1 LSSYDNILNKLNQFS
16 RKYYTK
22 MLIKGGLLFLAFG
35 VLYFMVILGIE
46 YFFWLNS
53 EGRFILLLL
62 FLAVEAF
69 LLYHYI
75 AIPIFYLFKLKKGI
89 SNKEAS
95 LLIGKHFR
103 EVGDKLYNLLDLAED
118 NDRSELLL
126 ASIQQRSD
134 NLTMVPFT
142 GAINLKDSYKY
153 LKYVTIPV
161 LTVALLW
168 ISGNINS
175 FFSSYERV
183 INYDMA
189 YEPPAPFK
197 FRLLSGDLEVL
208 EDTSYTVQVATEGK
222 VKPTDVFIVVNG
234 KEILLQKTND
244 LYEYTFT
251 APLNTTKFFFKANDI
266 DSKIYELKA
275 LKTPSIQLFEITL
288 DYPAY
293 TKRPSDILKS
303 TGNATFP
310 EGTRV
315 NWKLEGLNTEEIV
328 IISKDTTISLN
339 NNQNTFSLSKT
350 IYNEFYYA
358 LATSNSNVVN
368 YEKLEYH
375 FRVVKDA
382 FPSITAKKVTDSLS
396 PNMAYFIGEASDD
409 YELVSIKL
417 ICYPDNNK
425 DEKQVLSL
433 GTPNTN
439 YNQFYYTFPTGLN
452 LEEGRAYTYYF
463 EAVDN
468 DAIHNGKTSKTQLF
482 TTTILDSNDL
492 NNKELEAQQAIIES
506 MDKALEKFKTQEQS
520 LKELNREQKEK
531 NSLNF
536 NDQMQVKE
544 FLKKQ
549 QDQEQLMQ
557 KFSKQLK
564 DNLEP
569 TDKENKLNKMLRER
583 LERQEIEAKKNEKLI
598 EELKKVAD
606 KIDKEELSK
615 RLEELG
621 KKQQNSKRN
630 LEQLLE
636 LTKRYYV
643 TEKAAQL
650 AKDLEKLA
658 KKQNVLS
665 EVKVD
670 ELNPNLQKEMNKQFE
685 NLAKELEELKK
696 DNKDLKKPLDLK
708 IDKSK
713 EEGIKDDQEE
723 ALDELNKYKGDEQ
736 SANDSIKEKS
746 ANKAKQKQKSASQK
760 MQEMSE
766 ELSASGSSSGESTIT
781 EDAEMLRQILDNLV
795 TFSFKQEK
803 LFDQLENSDFDM
815 ANYSGSVRK
824 QKDLRNL
831 FEHIDDSLFALS
843 LRRAELSEFVNE
855 QITEVYYNID
865 KSLESIAD
873 NKIYQGAAYEQYVLN
888 ASNSLADFLA
898 NLLDNMQQSMKAGSG
913 SGNPNDEFQLPD
925 IIKGQGELKDK
936 MGEMGE
942 NGKEG
947 GEGKEGK
954 GQKAGKQ
961 GQQGDQGDERDGKQ
975 GDTEQGRDSKEDGG
989 NTGNM
994 GKDGEEGT
1002 GGVGGM
1008 TEEEMK
1014 EIYEIYK
1021 EQEYLKQ
1028 QLEKQLQ
1035 DMIGAGDKRL
1045 AQKLIKQMEDFEND
1059 LLENGVTQR
1068 TKERMNF
1075 IEHQLLKLEN
1085 AALKQGKK
1093 EERESQTNTK
1103 QFQNPVLTRPDILEN
1118 YKNEIEIL
1126 NRQALPLRQNYQE
1139 RVRSYFRKDD

>member
-1 LSSYDNILNKLNQFS
+1 MSSYNNILDKLNKFS

-35 VLYFMVILGIE
+35 VLYFIVTLGIE

-62 FLAVEAF
+62 FLVVEAF
-69 LLYHYI
+69 LLYRYI
-75 AIPIFYLFKLKKGI
+75 AIPISYLLKLKKGI

-95 LLIGKHFR
+95 LLIGKHFG
-103 EVGDKLYNLLDLAED
+103 EIGDKLYNLLDLAED

-134 NLTMVPFT
+134 NLKMVPFT
-142 GAINLKDSYKY
+142 RAIDLKESFKY

-161 LTVALLW
+161 LSLLVLW
-168 ISGNINS
+168 ISGNFNS
-175 FFSSYERV
+175 FFGSYERV
-183 INYDMA
+183 INYDTA
-189 YEPPAPFK
+189 YEPPAPFVFK
-197 FRLLSGDLEVL
+197 LLSGDLEVL
-208 EDTSYTVQVATEGK
+208 EDSSFTVQVATEGK
-222 VKPTDVFIVVNG
+222 VKPTEVYIVVNG
-234 KEILLQKTND
+234 KEILLQKADD

-251 APLNTTKFFFKANDI
+251 APLITTKFFFKANEV
-266 DSKIYELKA
+266 DSRTYELKS
-275 LKTPSIQLFEITL
+275 LKTPAIQFFEITL

-293 TKRPSDILKS
+293 TKIPSDILKG
-303 TGNATFP
+303 TGNASFP

-315 NWKLEGLNTEEIV
+315 SWKLEGLNTDEIV
-328 IISKDTTISLN
+328 LISNDTTITFDNEQNIFSLN
-339 NNQNTFSLSKT
+339 KT
-350 IYNEFYYA
+350 IYKEFYYA
-358 LATSNSNVVN
+358 LATSNKNVAN
-368 YEKLEYH
+368 YEKLDYQ
-375 FRVVKDA
+375 FRVIKDA
-382 FPSITAKKVTDSLS
+382 YPSISVNRVMDSLS
-396 PNMAYFIGEASDD
+396 PNTAYFIGEASDD
-409 YELVSIKL
+409 YEVRSIKL

-425 DEKQVLSL
+425 EEKQIMSL
-433 GTPNTN
+433 GTPNAN
-439 YNQFYYTFPTGLN
+439 YNQFYYTFPTGLS

-468 DAIHNGKTSKTQLF
+468 DAIHSGKTSKTQLF
-482 TTTILDSNDL
+482 TTKIMDGNELY
-492 NNKELEAQQAIIES
+492 NKELEAQQAIIKN
-506 MDKALEKFKTQEQS
+506 MDNSLEKFKAQEQS
-520 LKELNREQKEK
+520 LKEINREQKEK

-549 QDQEQLMQ
+549 RNQEQLMQ

-564 DNLEP
+564 DNLKSS
-569 TDKENKLNKMLRER
+569 DKEDKLSKMLMER
-583 LERQEIEAKKNEKLI
+583 LERQEIEAKKNEKLL
-598 EELKKVAD
+598 EELNKVAD

-650 AKDLEKLA
+650 ARDLEKLA
-658 KKQNVLS
+658 VKQEALS
-665 EVKVD
+665 NIEID
-670 ELNPNLQKEMNKQFE
+670 ESTSDLQKKMNEQFKD
-685 NLAKELEELKK
+685 LTKELEELKK

-708 IDKSK
+708 IDNNK
-713 EEGIKDDQEE
+713 EEGIKDDQGE
-723 ALDELNKYKGDEQ
+723 ALEELNKHKGDEP
-736 SANDSIKEKS
+736 SANDGDQNKS
-746 ANKAKQKQKSASQK
+746 ANKAKQKQKAASQK

-803 LFDQLENSDFDM
+803 LYDQLEGSDFDM
-815 ANYSGSVRK
+815 SNYSGSVRK
-824 QKDLRNL
+824 QKELRNL

-873 NKIYQGAAYEQYVLN
+873 NRIYQGAAYEQYVLN

-898 NLLDNMQQSMKAGSG
+898 DLLDNMQQSMKAGSG
-913 SGNPNDEFQLPD
+913 SGNPNDGFQLPD
-925 IIKGQGELKDK
+925 IIKGQGELKEK

-942 NGKEG
+942 SGKG
-947 GEGKEGK
+947 GAEGKEGE
-954 GQKAGKQ
+954 GQKP
-961 GQQGDQGDERDGKQ
+961 GQNGQEGEQGDK
-975 GDTEQGRDSKEDGG
+975 SK
-989 NTGNM
+989 
-994 GKDGEEGT
+994 GEEGDKGQMGDT
-1002 GGVGGM
+1002 KEGKGKKGDKSKNGENGGEGEGGIS
-1008 TEEEMK
+1008 EEEMK

-1035 DMIGAGDKRL
+1035 DMMDAGDRAL
-1045 AQKLIKQMEDFEND
+1045 AKKLIKQMEDFEND

-1068 TKERMNF
+1068 TKDRMNF

-1085 AALKQGKK
+1085 AALKQGRK

-1103 QFQNPVLTRPDILEN
+1103 QFQNPVLSRPDILKN
-1118 YKNEIEIL
+1118 YKNEIEVL

-1139 RVRSYFRKDD
+1139 RVRSYFRNDD

>member
-1 LSSYDNILNKLNQFS
+1 
-16 RKYYTK
+16 

-53 EGRFILLLL
+53 EGRFILFLL
-62 FLAVEAF
+62 FLIVEAF

-75 AIPIFYLFKLKKGI
+75 AIPISYLLKLKKGI
-89 SNKEAS
+89 SNREAS
-95 LLIGKHFR
+95 ILIGKHFG
-103 EVGDKLYNLLDLAED
+103 EIGDKLYNLLDLAED

-142 GAINLKDSYKY
+142 RAIDLKDSFKY

-161 LTVALLW
+161 LSLLVLW
-168 ISGNINS
+168 VSGNFDS
-175 FFSSYERV
+175 FFGSYERV
-183 INYDMA
+183 INYDTA
-189 YEPPAPFK
+189 YEPPAPFVFK
-197 FRLLSGDLEVL
+197 LLSGNLQVL
-208 EDTSYTVQVATEGK
+208 EDSSFTVQVATEGK
-222 VKPTDVFIVVNG
+222 VRPTEVYIVVNG
-234 KEILLQKTND
+234 KEILLQKVND

-251 APLNTTKFFFKANDI
+251 APLITTEFFFKANEV
-266 DSKIYELKA
+266 DSRIYELKS
-275 LKTPSIQLFEITL
+275 LKTPSIQFFEITL

-293 TKRPSDILKS
+293 TKRPSDILKG

-315 NWKLEGLNTEEIV
+315 SWKLEGLNTDKVLLIG
-328 IISKDTTISLN
+328 KDTTITLN
-339 NNQNTFSLSKT
+339 NEQKIFSLSKT

-358 LATSNSNVVN
+358 LATSNKNVAN
-368 YEKLEYH
+368 YEKLDYQ
-375 FRVVKDA
+375 FRVIKDA
-382 FPSITAKKVTDSLS
+382 FPSISAKKVTDSLN
-396 PNMAYFIGEASDD
+396 PNTAYFIGEASDD
-409 YELVSIKL
+409 YEVRSIKL
-417 ICYPDNNK
+417 ICYADTNK
-425 DEKQVLSL
+425 GDKQVLSL
-433 GTPNTN
+433 GTPNAN
-439 YNQFYYTFPTGLN
+439 YNQFYYTFPTGLT

-463 EAVDN
+463 EAADN
-468 DAIHNGKTSKTQLF
+468 DAIHSGKTSKTQLF
-482 TTTILDSNDL
+482 TTTIYDSNEL
-492 NNKELEAQQAIIES
+492 KNKELEAQQAIIKG
-506 MDKALEKFKTQEQS
+506 MDNSLEKFKAQEQA
-520 LKELNREQKEK
+520 LKEINREQKEK

-536 NDQMQVKE
+536 NDQMQIKE
-544 FLKKQ
+544 FLRKQ

-564 DNLEP
+564 DNLESS
-569 TDKENKLNKMLRER
+569 DKNDKLSKMLKER
-583 LERQEIEAKKNEKLI
+583 LERQEIEAKKNEKLL
-598 EELKKVAD
+598 EELNKVAD

-658 KKQNVLS
+658 KKQDVLS
-665 EVKVD
+665 DKEIDKLSPD
-670 ELNPNLQKEMNKQFE
+670 LQKEMNEQFE

-708 IDKSK
+708 IDKNK
-713 EEGIKDDQEE
+713 EEGIKDDQGE
-723 ALDELNKYKGDEQ
+723 ALEELNKHKGEEQ
-736 SANDSIKEKS
+736 SANDGNQEES
-746 ANKAKQKQKSASQK
+746 ANKAKQKQKAASQK

-803 LFDQLENSDFDM
+803 LYDQLEGSDFDM

-824 QKDLRNL
+824 QKELRNL

-913 SGNPNDEFQLPD
+913 SGNPNDGFQLPD

-936 MGEMGE
+936 MGQMGE
-942 NGKEG
+942 TGKGG

-954 GQKAGKQ
+954 GQMP
-961 GQQGDQGDERDGKQ
+961 GQKGQEGEQGDKGKEGDKGQ
-975 GDTEQGRDSKEDGG
+975 SGDTKEGKGNNGDKGKNGENGAGG
-989 NTGNM
+989 
-994 GKDGEEGT
+994 EG
-1002 GGVGGM
+1002 GIS
-1008 TEEEMK
+1008 EEEMK

-1035 DMIGAGDKRL
+1035 DMMEAGDKSL
-1045 AQKLIKQMEDFEND
+1045 AQKLIKQMEDFEKD
-1059 LLENGVTQR
+1059 LLENGITQR
-1068 TKERMNF
+1068 TRNRMNF

-1085 AALKQGKK
+1085 AALKQDKK
-1093 EERESQTNTK
+1093 QERESQSNTK
-1103 QFQNPVLTRPDILEN
+1103 QFQNPVLTRPDVLEN

-1139 RVRSYFRKDD
+1139 RVRSYFRNDD

>member
-1 LSSYDNILNKLNQFS
+1 MSSYNNILDKLNRFS

-35 VLYFMVILGIE
+35 VLYFMLILGIE

-62 FLAVEAF
+62 FLVVEAF

-75 AIPIFYLFKLKKGI
+75 AIPIFYLLKLKKGI
-89 SNKEAS
+89 SNREAS
-95 LLIGKHFR
+95 LLIGKHFG
-103 EVGDKLYNLLDLAED
+103 EIGDKLYNLLDLAED

-142 GAINLKDSYKY
+142 RAINLNDSFKY

-161 LTVALLW
+161 LSLLLLW
-168 ISGNINS
+168 VSGNFNS
-175 FFSSYERV
+175 FFGSYERV
-183 INYDMA
+183 INYDTA
-189 YEPPAPFK
+189 YEPPAPFV

-208 EDTSYTVQVATEGK
+208 EDSSFTVQVATEGK
-222 VKPTDVFIVVNG
+222 VKPTEVYIVVNG
-234 KEILLQKTND
+234 KEILLQKLND
-244 LYEYTFT
+244 FYEYTFS
-251 APLNTTKFFFKANDI
+251 APLITTEFFFKANEV
-266 DSKIYELKA
+266 DSRIYELKS
-275 LKTPSIQLFEITL
+275 LKTPSIQFFEITL

-293 TKRPSDILKS
+293 TKRPSDILKG

-310 EGTRV
+310 EGTKVSWR
-315 NWKLEGLNTEEIV
+315 LEGLNTDEIV
-328 IISKDTTISLN
+328 LKTKDTTIALN
-339 NNQNTFSLSKT
+339 NKQNIFSLSRK
-350 IYNEFYYA
+350 IYNEFYYN
-358 LATSNSNVVN
+358 LAASNKNVEN
-368 YEKLEYH
+368 YEKLDYQ
-375 FRVVKDA
+375 FRVIKDA
-382 FPSITAKKVTDSLS
+382 FPSISAKKVMDSLN

-409 YELVSIKL
+409 YEVSAIKL
-417 ICYPDNNK
+417 ICYADNNK
-425 DEKQVLSL
+425 EDKQTLSL
-433 GTPNTN
+433 GTPNAN
-439 YNQFYYTFPTGLN
+439 YDQFYYTFPTGLN
-452 LEEGRAYTYYF
+452 LKEGMTYTYYF

-468 DAIHNGKTSKTQLF
+468 DAIHNGKVSKSQLF
-482 TTTILDSNDL
+482 RTTIYDDNEL
-492 NNKELEAQQAIIES
+492 NNKELEVQQALIKN
-506 MDKALEKFKTQEQS
+506 MDDTLEKFKTQEES

-536 NDQMQVKE
+536 NDQMQVKN

-549 QDQEQLMQ
+549 QEQEQLMQ

-564 DNLEP
+564 DNLKSS
-569 TDKENKLNKMLRER
+569 DKEDKLSEMLRER
-583 LERQEIEAKKNEKLI
+583 LERQEIEAKKNAKLL
-598 EELKKVAD
+598 EELNKVAD

-621 KKQQNSKRN
+621 KSQQNSKRN

-658 KKQNVLS
+658 DKQESLS
-665 EVKVD
+665 ETEIDKSSPD
-670 ELNPNLQKEMNKQFE
+670 LQEKTNSLFE
-685 NLAKELEELKK
+685 NLAKELEELKN

-708 IDKSK
+708 IDKTK
-713 EEGIKDDQEE
+713 EEGIRDDQGE
-723 ALDELNKYKGDEQ
+723 ALEELNKQKGEEQ
-736 SANDSIKEKS
+736 SANEGDKEKS
-746 ANKAKQKQKSASQK
+746 VTKAKQKQKSASQK
-760 MQEMSE
+760 MREMSD
-766 ELSASGSSSGESTIT
+766 ELSASGSASGESTIT

-803 LFDQLENSDFDM
+803 LFDQLESLDFEM
-815 ANYSGSVRK
+815 TNYSGSVRK
-824 QKDLRNL
+824 QKELRNL

-873 NKIYQGAAYEQYVLN
+873 NRIYQGAAYEQYVLS

-898 NLLDNMQQSMKAGSG
+898 NLLDNMQESMKPGAGSG
-913 SGNPNDEFQLPD
+913 DPNDGFQLPD

-936 MGEMGE
+936 MGQMGE
-942 NGKEG
+942 SGKEG
-947 GEGKEGK
+947 GEGEQGEGQKPGQKEGEGAQGNK
-954 GQKAGKQ
+954 SNDEEGKN
-961 GQQGDQGDERDGKQ
+961 GKN
-975 GDTEQGRDSKEDGG
+975 GDTKEGEG
-989 NTGNM
+989 NKGN
-994 GKDGEEGT
+994 KGENGT
-1002 GGVGGM
+1002 GGEGGIS
-1008 TEEEMK
+1008 EEEMK

-1028 QLEKQLQ
+1028 QLEQQLQ
-1035 DMIGAGDKRL
+1035 DMMNAGDKGL
-1045 AQKLIKQMEDFEND
+1045 AQKLVKQMDDFQND
-1059 LLENGVTQR
+1059 LLENGITQR
-1068 TKERMNF
+1068 TMNRMNF

-1093 EERESQTNTK
+1093 EERESETNTR
-1103 QFQNPVLTRPDILEN
+1103 QFQNPVLTRPEILNN

-1139 RVRSYFRKDD
+1139 KVRSYFKIDD

>member
-1 LSSYDNILNKLNQFS
+1 MSSYKNILDKLNKFS

-35 VLYFMVILGIE
+35 VLYFLAILGIE

-62 FLAVEAF
+62 FLVVETF

-75 AIPIFYLFKLKKGI
+75 VIPISYLFKLKKGI

-95 LLIGKHFR
+95 LLIGKHFG

-142 GAINLKDSYKY
+142 SAININDTFKY

-161 LTVALLW
+161 LILVLLW
-168 ISGNINS
+168 VSGNMNS
-175 FFSSYERV
+175 FFGSYERV
-183 INYDMA
+183 INYDTA
-189 YEPPAPFK
+189 YEPPAPFV
-197 FRLLSGDLEVL
+197 FRLLSGDLQVL
-208 EDTSYTVQVATEGK
+208 EDSSFTVQVATEGK
-222 VKPTDVFIVVNG
+222 VKPTEVYIVVNG
-234 KEILLQKTND
+234 KEILLQKVND

-251 APLNTTKFFFKANDI
+251 APLITTKFFFTANKV
-266 DSKIYELKA
+266 DSRIYELKS
-275 LKTPSIQLFEITL
+275 LKTPSIQFFEITL
-288 DYPAY
+288 DYPDY
-293 TKRPSDILKS
+293 TKRPSDILKG

-315 NWKLEGLNTEEIV
+315 SWKLEGLNTDEIV
-328 IISKDTTISLN
+328 LISKDTTITLN
-339 NNQNTFSLSKT
+339 NEQNIFSLSK
-350 IYNEFYYA
+350 IFYKEFSYA
-358 LATSNSNVVN
+358 LATSNGNVAN
-368 YEKLEYH
+368 YEKLDYQ
-375 FRVVKDA
+375 FRVIKDA
-382 FPSITAKKVTDSLS
+382 YPSISAKKVTDSLN

-409 YELVSIKL
+409 YRVRSINL
-417 ICYPDNNK
+417 ICYADNNK
-425 DEKQVLSL
+425 EDEQTLNL
-433 GTPNTN
+433 GTPNAN
-439 YNQFYYTFPTGLN
+439 YNQFYYTFPTGLT

-468 DAIHNGKTSKTQLF
+468 DEIHNGKTSKTQLF
-482 TTTILDSNDL
+482 TTTILDNNEL
-492 NNKELEAQQAIIES
+492 NSKELEVQQAIIKG
-506 MDKALEKFKTQEQS
+506 MDNSLEKFKKQEEA
-520 LKELNREQKEK
+520 LKEINREQKEK

-564 DNLEP
+564 DNLESSEKN
-569 TDKENKLNKMLRER
+569 DKLSKMLKER
-583 LERQEIEAKKNEKLI
+583 LERQEIEAKKNEKLL
-598 EELKKVAD
+598 EELNKVAD

-621 KKQQNSKRN
+621 KKQLSSKRN

-658 KKQNVLS
+658 GKQDVLS
-665 EVKVD
+665 DIEIEKLSPD
-670 ELNPNLQKEMNKQFE
+670 LQKELNEQFE

-713 EEGIKDDQEE
+713 EEGIKEDQGE
-723 ALDELNKYKGDEQ
+723 ALDELNKQKSNEESEDDRNQ
-736 SANDSIKEKS
+736 KKS
-746 ANKAKQKQKSASQK
+746 ANKAKQKQKAASQK
-760 MQEMSE
+760 IQEMSE

-803 LFDQLENSDFDM
+803 LFDQLEGSDFDM
-815 ANYSGSVRK
+815 SNYSGSVRK
-824 QKDLRNL
+824 QKELRNL

-888 ASNSLADFLA
+888 ASNSLAEFLA

-913 SGNPNDEFQLPD
+913 SGNPNDGFQLPD
-925 IIKGQGELKDK
+925 IIKGQGELKEKMGK
-936 MGEMGE
+936 MGESGE
-942 NGKEG
+942 GG
-947 GEGKEGK
+947 GEGKDGE
-954 GQKAGKQ
+954 GQKP
-961 GQQGDQGDERDGKQ
+961 GQEGQEGDQGDKGK
-975 GDTEQGRDSKEDGG
+975 
-989 NTGNM
+989 
-994 GKDGEEGT
+994 GKDGDKGQSGDAMKGKGNKGKNGENGAAGEG
-1002 GGVGGM
+1002 GIS
-1008 TEEEMK
+1008 EEEMK

-1035 DMIGAGDKRL
+1035 DMIEAGDKAL
-1045 AQKLIKQMEDFEND
+1045 AKKLIKQMEDFEND
-1059 LLENGVTQR
+1059 LLENGITQR
-1068 TKERMNF
+1068 TRDRMNF

-1093 EERESQTNTK
+1093 EERESQSNTK
-1103 QFQNPVLTRPDILEN
+1103 QFQNPVLTRPDVLEN

-1139 RVRSYFRKDD
+1139 RVRSYFRNDD